1 MMTTQVTLYVEDT
14 DIKVLLTKD
23 RQVEKW
29 ASLLLPPGLVSD
41 GVILDEDQVAER
53 LNELFQ
59 LQEIKTRKVTTA
71 ISGLN
76 SIFRVISL
84 PELPAA
90 ILPEAIRNEANR
102 VIPMPLEQ
110 VYLAH
115 QALPSAPGETR
126 VFLVAFPR
134 NSTDALIRTLGK
146 AGLSIKQ
153 LDIAPLALARNA
165 DAPRAVI
172 VNSWLSNADI
182 VIMTDRVPQVIRSLS
197 LPTESVT
204 LADKL
209 PSIAE
214 ELNRTIAFYNS
225 SHTDRQLDSTV
236 PLFIAGDLA
245 QEPESWPA
253 LVGKLNL
260 PVSALPSLLQAP
272 EAFDSGRYMVN
283 IGLALKE
290 LLPSSEEGN
299 NSIVNFNALPE
310 IYRPKGIAI
319 TSVLAPVVGIA
330 AVGALVFGGLFIQ
343 DMKTETIDLRAEL
356 ATARAA
362 ITQEQAAITSL
373 QGQVTQVATSIQP
386 LKSTANILENILLT
400 MRFGRE
406 NVVGDIKTVVS
417 LADQSTSLDI
427 TNVLYTGDRMTIEG
441 VISNTNDQII
451 FNYAYD
457 LRASGR
463 FSEVVVSE
471 ISLVEGDEESGE
483 SPHYRF
489 TFTLP

>member
-1 MMTTQVTLYVEDT
+1 MTTQVTLYIEDT
-14 DIKVLLTKD
+14 DIKLLLTKD

-41 GVILDEDQVAER
+41 GVILDEDQVAQR
-53 LNELFQ
+53 ISELFQ
-59 LQEIKTRKVTTA
+59 LQEIKTRRVTTA
-71 ISGLN
+71 VSGLN

-84 PELPAA
+84 PELPAP
-90 ILPEAIRNEANR
+90 ILPEAIKNEANR

-115 QALPSAPGETR
+115 QTLPSPPGETR

-165 DAPRAVI
+165 NVPRVVI
-172 VNSWLSNADI
+172 VNSWLSNTDI

-197 LPTESVT
+197 LPTESAT
-204 LADKL
+204 LADNL
-209 PSIAE
+209 PSITE

-225 SHTDRQLDSTV
+225 SHTEHQLDSAV
-236 PLFIAGDLA
+236 PLFVAGDLA

-253 LVGKLNL
+253 LVGKLKL

-272 EAFDSGRYMVN
+272 EAFDSGQYMVN

-290 LLPSSEEGN
+290 LLPPSEEAN
-299 NSIVNFNALPE
+299 YSVVNFNALPDV
-310 IYRPKGIAI
+310 YRPKGIAI
-319 TSVLAPVVGIA
+319 TSVLAPVVSIA
-330 AVGALVFGGLFIQ
+330 AVGALVFGGLYIQ
-343 DMKTETIDLRAEL
+343 DMKTETADLRTEL
-356 ATARAA
+356 TTTRAA
-362 ITQEQAAITSL
+362 ITQEQATIASL
-373 QGQVTQVATSIQP
+373 QGQVNQVEISIQP
-386 LKSTANILENILLT
+386 ITTTTNTLENMLLT
-400 MRFGRE
+400 LRFGRE
-406 NVVGDIKTVVS
+406 NIVGDIKTVES
-417 LADQSTSLDI
+417 LVMREDGMNLTKIRYASGSL
-427 TNVLYTGDRMTIEG
+427 TVEGTI
-441 VISNTNDQII
+441 SDDDDQII
-451 FNYAYD
+451 FAYAYA

-471 ISLVEGDEESGE
+471 IILNAGDEESGA
-483 SPHYRF
+483 SPYYQF
-489 TFTLP
+489 TFILL